1 MRLNAAVGRPRHAT
15 PRDACGYVRVHEDF
29 IPPIRLKQ
37 NKIKGETKRGVRFP
51 REFHNTF
58 LNRATGIAL
67 HARFIMSFVRAR
79 TNNEFTLP
87 AFEEEER
94 GDTCPR
100 RPRKIQVTRSRVTFS
115 WLILFYVDRKKK
127 HRFRFIAN
135 SITFNRLKFVILH
148 FEFLFLFVHI
158 FLSVSFSIYTSWK
171 YKDIYREAHDRRAR
185 SLGYFRFID

>member
-15 PRDACGYVRVHEDF
+15 RADMYVCTDF

-100 RPRKIQVTRSRVTFS
+100 GTP
-115 WLILFYVDRKKK
+115 
-127 HRFRFIAN
+127 
-135 SITFNRLKFVILH
+135 
-148 FEFLFLFVHI
+148 
-158 FLSVSFSIYTSWK
+158 
-171 YKDIYREAHDRRAR
+171 
-185 SLGYFRFID
+185 

>member
-1 MRLNAAVGRPRHAT
+1 M
-15 PRDACGYVRVHEDF
+15 HEDF

-115 WLILFYVDRKKK
+115 WLILFYVDRKKNTDFDSSPILS
-127 HRFRFIAN
+127 R
-135 SITFNRLKFVILH
+135 SIV
-148 FEFLFLFVHI
+148 
-158 FLSVSFSIYTSWK
+158 
-171 YKDIYREAHDRRAR
+171 
-185 SLGYFRFID
+185 

>member
-15 PRDACGYVRVHEDF
+15 RADMYVCTDF

-94 GDTCPR
+94 GDTWNPVKFKSLVR
-100 RPRKIQVTRSRVTFS
+100 VLHSR
-115 WLILFYVDRKKK
+115 LIPFYVDRFK
-127 HRFRFIAN
+127 R
-135 SITFNRLKFVILH
+135 
-148 FEFLFLFVHI
+148 
-158 FLSVSFSIYTSWK
+158 
-171 YKDIYREAHDRRAR
+171 
-185 SLGYFRFID
+185 